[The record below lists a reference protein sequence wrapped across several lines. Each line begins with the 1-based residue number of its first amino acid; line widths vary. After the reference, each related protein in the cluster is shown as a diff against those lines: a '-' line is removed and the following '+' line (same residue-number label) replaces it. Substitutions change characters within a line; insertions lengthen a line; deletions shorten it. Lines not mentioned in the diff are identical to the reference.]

1 MNVVHRPTLAE
12 QAYEE
17 LQAQII
23 SGRLPAGQRLLPE
36 ELAGQLAISQTPI
49 KEALVQL
56 ERDGLVVGTARRAS
70 MVRRFSIDD
79 IIEIYDARILIE
91 VNAVRIGVPAR
102 RATASFVAR
111 LQATFEL
118 QMRNAERQTGE
129 GLAEAI
135 RLDREFHAA
144 LVSLGG
150 NRLLAGWHRVLLQQT
165 QTLKSYSLRNYRVA
179 ETRAE
184 HAAIIDAL
192 KEGRGSAV
200 VRALRG
206 HLLASRDE
214 MLARPPEDLPRT
226 G

>member
-102 RATASFVAR
+102 RATGSFIAR

>member
-1 MNVVHRPTLAE
+1 MNVMHRPTLAE

-70 MVRRFSIDD
+70 MVRRFSIED

-102 RATASFVAR
+102 RATGGFIAR

-135 RLDREFHAA
+135 RLDREFHAT

-214 MLARPPEDLPRT
+214 MLARPPEDLPHT

>member
-17 LQAQII
+17 LQAQIV
-23 SGRLPAGQRLLPE
+23 SGRLQAGQRLLPE
-36 ELAGQLAISQTPI
+36 ELAGQLAISQTPV

-79 IIEIYDARILIE
+79 IVEIYDARILIE

-102 RATASFVAR
+102 RATGSFIAR
-111 LQATFEL
+111 LQATFET
-118 QMRNAERQTGE
+118 QMRNAERQTSE

-144 LVSLGG
+144 LVSLG
-150 NRLLAGWHRVLLQQT
+150 NSRLLAGWHRVLLQQT
-165 QTLKSYSLRNYRVA
+165 QTLKCYSLRNYRVA
-179 ETRAE
+179 ETRTE

-192 KEGRGSAV
+192 KDGRATAV
-200 VRALRG
+200 VRALRR
-206 HLLASRDE
+206 HLQASRDE

-226 G
+226 T

>member
-1 MNVVHRPTLAE
+1 MNVMHRPTLAE

-102 RATASFVAR
+102 RATGSFIAR

-135 RLDREFHAA
+135 RLDRDFHAA